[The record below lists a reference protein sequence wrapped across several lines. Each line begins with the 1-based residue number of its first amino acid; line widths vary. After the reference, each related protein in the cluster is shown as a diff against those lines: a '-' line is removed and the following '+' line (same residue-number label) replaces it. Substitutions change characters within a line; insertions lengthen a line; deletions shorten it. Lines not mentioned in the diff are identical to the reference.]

1 MHSSAKTALAALSP
15 QQRLVL
21 GALLASLAMAG
32 LSLADPK
39 GLRRL
44 RRLEADIARQE
55 LRNGELREENARLS
69 RTVKDLS
76 PPLNPAALEKAAREQ
91 LGFVRQDE
99 VLFKFE

>member
-1 MHSSAKTALAALSP
+1 VEKLSP

-21 GALLASLAMAG
+21 GALAAALGITA
-32 LSLADPK
+32 LSVADPT

-44 RRLEADIARQE
+44 ERLRAESARQE
-55 LRNGELREENARLS
+55 LRNQQLREENARLS

-76 PPLNPAALEKAAREQ
+76 PPVNPAALERAAREQ
-91 LGFVRQDE
+91 LGFVRADE